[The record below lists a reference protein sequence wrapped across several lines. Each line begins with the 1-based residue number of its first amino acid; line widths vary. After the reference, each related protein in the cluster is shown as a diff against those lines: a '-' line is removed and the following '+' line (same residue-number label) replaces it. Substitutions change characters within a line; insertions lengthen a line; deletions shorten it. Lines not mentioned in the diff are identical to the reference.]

1 MAPGKTHDWG
11 REAGQSQP
19 DDTVRGL
26 LTAPGL
32 GGEPE
37 AVRRSHSQ
45 IEGITMNHLK
55 RLGLIAIITLALGL
69 VAGPAVAGNPHV
81 VKGPAV
87 SVTGNTLTITASIA
101 GLGNVPSASFTLTGS
116 VDVFSQCYNKGGHNP
131 AADNKEETVAV
142 NESGTFPVRNGR
154 TNVSFAVSP
163 LSTLDCPGNQVV
175 RIESVSWDL
184 TLAGEGLTIP
194 ISGSAP

>member
-1 MAPGKTHDWG
+1 MHTLMKRVLIVSLMT
-11 REAGQSQP
+11 
-19 DDTVRGL
+19 
-26 LTAPGL
+26 LT
-32 GGEPE
+32 
-37 AVRRSHSQ
+37 
-45 IEGITMNHLK
+45 
-55 RLGLIAIITLALGL
+55 LGLIG
-69 VAGPAVAGNPHV
+69 GPALAANPHV
-81 VKGPAV
+81 VKGPSV
-87 SVTGNTLTITASIA
+87 SVSGNTLTVTAGIA
-101 GLGNVPSASFTLTGS
+101 GLGNVPTADFSLAGT
-116 VDVFSQCYNKGGHNP
+116 VEVFSQCYNKGGHNP